1 VCAYFTTFASE
12 MSLSKL
18 SFHFSL
24 AFSER
29 PMWYPPPLIRNYT
42 TTVTNS
48 EVIGDSKVAT
58 IVASVSFAL
67 LVLLLVLGVY
77 GGMRYRRLRTFLS
90 KDEIKEFLN
99 GLPQQADTLEGNIS
113 FPLSLQFRVDYELS
127 FLDISIGI

>member
-1 VCAYFTTFASE
+1 
-12 MSLSKL
+12 
-18 SFHFSL
+18 
-24 AFSER
+24 
-29 PMWYPPPLIRNYT
+29 MWYPPPLIKNYT

-48 EVIGDSKVAT
+48 ELIGDSKVAT

-67 LVLLLVLGVY
+67 LVLLLLLGLY

-99 GLPQQADTLEGNIS
+99 GLPQQADTLSAQEGNIS
-113 FPLSLQFRVDYELS
+113 FPLSLQFKLDYELS